1 MNRYRNSRSSPLKSS
16 YLTILRLNGHN
27 REKQAVFFKVTL
39 LQTPNRRNS
48 QVDNSMNVKRIV
60 SINSPTETEVSGI
73 LNNIQ
78 NSLISQ
84 EIGHAGTRI
93 GLFLVM

>member
-1 MNRYRNSRSSPLKSS
+1 
-16 YLTILRLNGHN
+16 
-27 REKQAVFFKVTL
+27 
-39 LQTPNRRNS
+39 
-48 QVDNSMNVKRIV
+48 MNVKRIV